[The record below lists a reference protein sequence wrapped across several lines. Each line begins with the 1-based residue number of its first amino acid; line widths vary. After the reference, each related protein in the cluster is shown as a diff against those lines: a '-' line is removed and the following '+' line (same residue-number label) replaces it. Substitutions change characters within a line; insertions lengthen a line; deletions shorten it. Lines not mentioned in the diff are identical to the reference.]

1 MSFIYSQALEAAYWG
16 GNCSDTEPSAL
27 LSGNPTPR
35 LSLSHDKTMDVSRLS
50 RFGMTC
56 KPLTESRGAELLM
69 SYLAG
74 FHAKTLQS
82 AEKVRASMAKDRV
95 CGHTWL
101 GLLAKYDPD
110 THSLKTAQHSLLED
124 STGCLP
130 TLPAS
135 GLMLDGECFQASRR
149 EHRLKEN
156 AFSLPAPTKS
166 MGKRGWGISNVK
178 PRYSQTVEKNARLFG
193 YKPHPSVLEWSM
205 GWIPMWT
212 RLAPLGTVKFQS
224 WQQQHGACFQENKNG

>member
-1 MSFIYSQALEAAYWG
+1 MSWLYSQALVAEYSAG
-16 GNCSDTEPSAL
+16 SCSDGELSAPLNGSLTL
-27 LSGNPTPR
+27 LAYCAP
-35 LSLSHDKTMDVSRLS
+35 DKTTEFSRLS

-135 GLMLDGECFQASRR
+135 GLMLDGECFQASRPER
-149 EHRLKEN
+149 RLKEN